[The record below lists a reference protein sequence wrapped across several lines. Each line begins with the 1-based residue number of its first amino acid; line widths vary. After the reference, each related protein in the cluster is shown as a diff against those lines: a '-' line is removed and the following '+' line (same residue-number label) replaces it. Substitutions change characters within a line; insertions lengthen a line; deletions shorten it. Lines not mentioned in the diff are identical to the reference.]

1 MLMKDAASGAIF
13 PEYEAPVLML
23 CADCSLFTLKPAC
36 SSRYLPPWLIAHA
49 GKLAEGSTDF
59 D

>member
-1 MLMKDAASGAIF
+1 
-13 PEYEAPVLML
+13 VLML